1 MKREEYEMKCRHGLA
16 AITIAGSLFSTSAF
30 AQSQGAGEPPELE
43 TVIVTATKR
52 EQSVQ
57 NVPIA
62 VSAFS
67 GESLADRGVADINNL
82 QEVSPSLMIN
92 TANSTSNGGTIRIRG
107 IGTIG
112 NNIGLESAV
121 GFFQDGAYR
130 SRSGHALNEL
140 FDIQRVEVLR
150 GPQGTLFGKNTS
162 AGAISVYSKAPEF
175 EFGGNLSASLG
186 NLDYR
191 RIEGVL
197 TGPIAGDELAF
208 RLSGAVTR
216 RDGYMT
222 ELRTGQDINNKDR
235 WALRGQLLWEPGD
248 DFRARLIVD
257 YLEKDER
264 CCAASFAIVGP
275 TGPVLRALG
284 GTTTI
289 TDNGRTVGAN
299 RAPFDQVEDGGA
311 VLDLEWRLGDATLTS
326 ISTYRHLDAHRGQD
340 VDFTDVDL
348 FQFSDTQE
356 SFESRSQE
364 LRLAGTRGS
373 LDWLVGAYASSE
385 SIASR
390 GRPLVTLGATG
401 PSYFAIL
408 FGNPAVAG
416 LLQPGNGVSA
426 SFNQKSTGWA
436 VFTNNTWN
444 ISDAWYLNFGLRYT
458 EESKKGGSVV
468 NETGTAG
475 IVDNNWPCA
484 LLPVPTF
491 CGNAGYS
498 LKRSD
503 NNLTGTVKIG
513 YKLSDDVNL
522 YAGWSNG
529 FKSGGFNLDPLAY
542 KVSPTGN
549 VIGDGREFGDET
561 VDSFEAGLKSKW
573 FDNRL
578 ALNIAVFHSTFK
590 GFQVNNFTGTVFA
603 VENMP
608 EVVSR
613 GVELESFLAVADG
626 VFLNGGVTHTD
637 ATFTA
642 NTPITN
648 ATANLGGPT
657 NLEGRQLTNA
667 PRWQLSIGANIE
679 KDLPFLDGW
688 SYIANGN
695 WMYRSDYNTGADL
708 DPQKEQDAFS
718 LLNLQVGL
726 RSHDRRVDA
735 RLWINNVFDTDYKQ
749 FVLDSVLQTGSWHQ
763 TVSEPRTW
771 GVTLRTEF

>member
-1 MKREEYEMKCRHGLA
+1 MKCRHGLA
-16 AITIAGSLFSTSAF
+16 AFTLAGSLFSTSAF
-30 AQSQGAGEPPELE
+30 AQPQSDGEPPALE
-43 TVIVTATKR
+43 TVIVTAAKR

-67 GESLADRGVADINNL
+67 GETLADRGVADINNL

-162 AGAISVYSKAPEF
+162 AGAISVISKAPEF

-186 NLDYR
+186 NLEYR
-191 RIEGVL
+191 RIEGML

-208 RLSGAVTR
+208 RLSGALTR

-222 ELRTGQDINNKDR
+222 DLRTGQDTNNKDR
-235 WALRGQLLWEPGD
+235 WAVRGQLLWKPAD

-257 YLEKDER
+257 YLDKDEL
-264 CCAASFAIVGP
+264 CCAASFLIVGP

-289 TDNGRTVGAN
+289 TDDGRIVGFN
-299 RAPFDQVEDGGA
+299 RAPFDKVRDGGA
-311 VLDLEWRLGDATLTS
+311 TLDLEWRLAEATLSS

-348 FQFSDTQE
+348 FQFSDTKE
-356 SFESRSQE
+356 SFESWSQE

-373 LDWLVGAYASSE
+373 LDWLVGAYASKE
-385 SIASR
+385 TITSR
-390 GRPLVTLGATG
+390 GRPLVTLGTKG
-401 PSYFAIL
+401 PAYFAIL

-426 SFNQKSTGWA
+426 SFNQETTGWA

-444 ISDAWYLNFGLRYT
+444 ITDAWYLNFGLRYT
-458 EESKKGGSVV
+458 EESKDGGSVV

-475 IVDNNWPCA
+475 VVDDNWPCG

-491 CGNAGYS
+491 CGNAGYA

-513 YKLSDDVNL
+513 YKLSDDINL

-542 KVSPTGN
+542 KFSPAGK

-561 VDSFEAGLKSKW
+561 VDSYEAGFKSKW

-578 ALNIAVFHSTFK
+578 ALNIAAFHSTFK

-603 VENMP
+603 VVNMP
-608 EVVSR
+608 EVVSK
-613 GVELESFLAVADG
+613 GVELESFWAAADG
-626 VFLNGGVTHTD
+626 VFFNGGVTYTD
-637 ATFTA
+637 ATYTA
-642 NTPITN
+642 DTPITN
-648 ATANLGGPT
+648 STASLGGPT
-657 NLEGRQLTNA
+657 NLQGRQLTNA
-667 PRWQLSIGANIE
+667 PRWQASIGANIE
-679 KDLPFLDGW
+679 RDLPFLEGW
-688 SYIANGN
+688 NYIANGN

-718 LLNLQVGL
+718 LVNLQVGL
-726 RSHDRRVDA
+726 RSQDHRFDV
-735 RLWINNVFDTDYKQ
+735 RLWVNNVFDTDYKQ

-771 GVTLRTEF
+771 GVTLRSEF

>member
-1 MKREEYEMKCRHGLA
+1 MKCRHVLA
-16 AITIAGSLFSTSAF
+16 AIAIAGSLSSGSAF
-30 AQSQGAGEPPELE
+30 AQSPNDSEPPALE
-43 TVIVTATKR
+43 AVIVTASKR

-57 NVPIA
+57 DIPIA

-92 TANSTSNGGTIRIRG
+92 TANSTSGGATIRIRG

-112 NNIGLESAV
+112 NNVGLESAV

-130 SRSGHALNEL
+130 SRSGHALNEM
-140 FDIQRVEVLR
+140 FDIRRVEVLR

-162 AGAISVYSKAPEF
+162 AGAISVISNAPEF

-191 RIEGVL
+191 RIEGML

-208 RLSGAVTR
+208 RLSGAMTL

-235 WALRGQLLWEPGD
+235 WALRGQLLWEPGE
-248 DFRARLIVD
+248 DFKARLIVD
-257 YLEKDER
+257 YLKKDER

-284 GTTTI
+284 GTTTV
-289 TDNGRTVGAN
+289 TGDGRIVGAN
-299 RAPFDQVEDGGA
+299 RAPFDQVEDSGVG
-311 VLDLEWRLGDATLTS
+311 LDLEWDLGAATLTS
-326 ISTYRHLDAHRGQD
+326 ISTYRQFDAHRGQD

-348 FQFSDTQE
+348 FQFSDTKE
-356 SFESRSQE
+356 SFESWSQE
-364 LRLAGTRGS
+364 LRLAGTHGG

-385 SIASR
+385 DIASR
-390 GRPLVTLGATG
+390 GRPLVALGSQG

-408 FGNPAVAG
+408 FGNPAVAR
-416 LLQPGNGVSA
+416 LLRPGDGVSG
-426 SFNQKSTGWA
+426 SFTQKSTGWA

-458 EESKKGGSVV
+458 QESKEGGSVV

-475 IVDNNWPCA
+475 VVDDNWPCA

-491 CGNAGYS
+491 CGNAGYA
-498 LKRSD
+498 LERSA
-503 NNLTGTVKIG
+503 NNLTGTVKVG
-513 YKLSDDVNL
+513 YNLSDDINL
-522 YAGWSNG
+522 YVGWSNG

-542 KVSPTGN
+542 KFSPTGKL
-549 VIGDGREFGDET
+549 IGDGREFGDET
-561 VDSFEAGLKSKW
+561 VDSYEAGFKSKW

-578 ALNIAVFHSTFK
+578 VLNIAAFHSTFK

-608 EVVSR
+608 EVVSK
-613 GVELESFLAVADG
+613 GVEVESFWAVADG
-626 VFLNGGVTHTD
+626 VFLNGGVTYTD
-637 ATFTA
+637 ATYTA
-642 NTPITN
+642 DTPILN
-648 ATANLGGPT
+648 ATAALGGPT

-667 PRWQLSIGANIE
+667 PRWQLSLGANIE
-679 KDLPFLDGW
+679 RDLPFRDGW

-708 DPQKEQDAFS
+708 DPQKAQDAFS
-718 LLNLQVGL
+718 VINLQLGL
-726 RSHDRRVDA
+726 RSHDRRIDA
-735 RLWINNVFDTDYKQ
+735 RLWVNNVFDTDYKQ